1 MTIQI
6 MDVAA
11 DCRIIS
17 SRVVNAPV
25 EKVFQAWT
33 DPSHLAKWWG
43 PAGFTNTFHQ
53 FDLRPGGT

>member
-33 DPSHLAKWWG
+33 DPNHLAKWW
-43 PAGFTNTFHQ
+43 
-53 FDLRPGGT
+53 DLQALQTPSINST